1 MSNAIVNRIRSAD
14 LPPTEKFILWIISDI
29 ANDAGFTADYA
40 PIPRLQKESGFSRQ
54 TVISAIKRLEDQ
66 NIIKADRSNGRL
78 TAYSVNPEYNIN
90 AAKPVNL
97 LYGYNSYTGQSVM
110 QTSLTDQD
118 NQSNWHMQP
127 VKEVD
132 SIHHIHHIP
141 LIPQTP
147 DAEKTEK
154 QDKPKKQK
162 PRLTAMPKDF
172 ELSVSPAVKAWAEK
186 NGHTNLEAHLEHFVG
201 YAKARGATYANWDQA
216 LMNAIRGDWAK
227 LKGKTWQQPTISQPV
242 NNTPMSPA
250 HIPSTDHVVL
260 DGRGRAQ
267 AAEFLQKL
275 KGQKA

>member
-78 TAYSVNPEYNIN
+78 TAYSVNPEYNIS

-97 LYGYNSYTGQSVM
+97 LDGYNSYTGQTVM
-110 QTSLTDQD
+110 QTSLTDQG

-141 LIPQTP
+141 LIPQTL

-162 PRLTAMPKDF
+162 PRSLYPG
-172 ELSVSPAVKAWAEK
+172 E
-186 NGHTNLEAHLEHFVG
+186 NRHG
-201 YAKARGATYANWDQA
+201 
-216 LMNAIRGDWAK
+216 
-227 LKGKTWQQPTISQPV
+227 
-242 NNTPMSPA
+242 
-250 HIPSTDHVVL
+250 
-260 DGRGRAQ
+260 
-267 AAEFLQKL
+267 
-275 KGQKA
+275 